1 MSEGRV
7 RDRSVYEF
15 GEVRV
20 DMGRMAALRGD
31 AAIPLEPKAFDVLV
45 HLIAHRDRVV
55 TKEELLDAVWE
66 GTFVTP
72 NVLTRAVAQ
81 IRKALDDD
89 IEDARYIETVAKR
102 GYRFIAPVTSA
113 HTGVAPVTS
122 AHTGVAPVTSAHT
135 GVAPVTSADA
145 GVAPVTSADA
155 GVAPVTPADA
165 GAAAAILPS
174 PGRRSW
180 STARV
185 MIVALLGAAAVLTA
199 IAFVRQ
205 KPASPDPAVDLHLK
219 RLTNRRGYSGT
230 PALSPDGRAVV
241 YASDVSGSVELYL
254 VSLVPGSGEVALTK
268 DGGLN
273 VQPVWSPDGQWIA
286 FHSRRRG
293 GVWIVPATGGVPQQV
308 TDFGSDPAWAQD
320 SDTLVLTSDA
330 GGLAGQSS
338 LWTVRRDGTDRRQ
351 LTQVGT
357 PAGGHRAPA
366 WSHDGRRITFIVTNG
381 GWRIEVWV
389 MDVASG
395 AQHRIDTSNNAS
407 DPCFAPGDRAIL
419 WGGSTD
425 TGHGRLF
432 RRAIDADGNPIGT
445 TETVLPMDDGIVE
458 GLSITADGTLAFAA
472 RTQDAN
478 LWAADVGP
486 GGRGAEPVR
495 LTDDVSRSTHADYSA
510 DGFVAYMQTA
520 IGSQPTIWLM
530 RDDGSA
536 RGPLTPGTGGGDP
549 LFDRTRKR
557 ILFARMRSGSEHD
570 FVWVDL
576 ASRSMTPT
584 GLALTDMKN
593 PRLSPDATEVA
604 FHRIEKDGAMSVW
617 LSRFDGT
624 RTKVASDP
632 EAVSYPA
639 WSPDGQTLA
648 VEIKRGDSTQIG
660 VVPRGGGP
668 VEQLTNERGQSWPH
682 SWAPDNDRI
691 AFAGQRDG
699 VWNVYT
705 VSRRSRAVTQVT
717 HFTSGA
723 GYVRYP
729 AWSPAGSRVVF
740 ERALESANV
749 WTMTLP
755 AER

>member
-1 MSEGRV
+1 MGDGRV

-20 DMGRMAALRGD
+20 DMGRMAAIRGD

-45 HLIAHRDRVV
+45 QLIEHRDRVV
-55 TKEELLDAVWE
+55 TKEDLLDAVWGA

-81 IRKALDDD
+81 IRKALGDESQDV
-89 IEDARYIETVAKR
+89 RYIETVAKR
-102 GYRFIAPVTSA
+102 GYRFIAPVTL
-113 HTGVAPVTS
+113 TVP
-122 AHTGVAPVTSAHT
+122 
-135 GVAPVTSADA
+135 
-145 GVAPVTSADA
+145 
-155 GVAPVTPADA
+155 
-165 GAAAAILPS
+165 GAAQPLAPLEPLEPTAAALPPRPPPSRRLNAALIL
-174 PGRRSW
+174 
-180 STARV
+180 
-185 MIVALLGAAAVLTA
+185 ALLATAAVLAT
-199 IAFVRQ
+199 IAYVRQ
-205 KPASPDPAVDLHLK
+205 KPAPPDPAVDLHLK

-241 YASDVSGSVELYL
+241 YASDLSGSLELYL
-254 VSLVPGSGEVALTK
+254 VSLVQGSGEVALTK
-268 DGGLN
+268 DGGIN
-273 VQPVWSPDGQWIA
+273 IQPAWSPDGQWIA

-293 GVWIVPATGGVPQQV
+293 GVWIVPSTGGVPRQV
-308 TDFGSDPAWAQD
+308 TDFGSDPAWSRD

-338 LWTVRRDGTDRRQ
+338 LWTVRRDGTGRRP
-351 LTQVGT
+351 LTQVGA

-366 WSHDGRRITFIVTNG
+366 WSHDGRRVTFIVTNG

-389 MDVASG
+389 VDVASG
-395 AQHRIDTSNNAS
+395 AQHRIDVSNNAS

-425 TGHGRLF
+425 TGNGRLF
-432 RRAIDADGNPIGT
+432 RRAIDADGNPTGT
-445 TETVLPMDDGIVE
+445 TETVLPMDGGIVE
-458 GLSITADGTLAFAA
+458 GLSLTADGTLAFAA
-472 RTQDAN
+472 RTMDAN
-478 LWAADVGP
+478 LWAADVRP
-486 GGRGAEPVR
+486 DGRGAEPVR

-510 DGFVAYMQTA
+510 DGLVTYMQTA
-520 IGSQPTIWLM
+520 IGSQPTVWLM
-530 RDDGSA
+530 RDDGAA

-549 LFDRTRKR
+549 VFDRTRKR
-557 ILFARMRSGSEHD
+557 ILFARMRSGSEPD

-576 ASRSMTPT
+576 ASRSMTPA
-584 GLALTDMKN
+584 GLVLKDMMSA
-593 PRLSPDATEVA
+593 RLSPDATAIA

-617 LSRFDGT
+617 LSTFDGV
-624 RTKVASDP
+624 RTKIASDP
-632 EAVSYPA
+632 EAVSYPT
-639 WSPDGQTLA
+639 WSPDGRSLA

-660 VVPRGGGP
+660 LVSRDGGP

-691 AFAGQRDG
+691 AFAGQRGG
-699 VWNVYT
+699 VWNIYT
-705 VSRRSRAVTQVT
+705 VSRRTRAVTQVT
-717 HFTSGA
+717 FFTSGA

-749 WTMTLP
+749 WTLALP

>member
-1 MSEGRV
+1 MSDGRV

-15 GEVRV
+15 GDVRV
-20 DMGRMAALRGD
+20 DMGRMAAIRGD
-31 AAIPLEPKAFDVLV
+31 ASIPLEPKAFDVLV
-45 HLIAHRDRVV
+45 HLIEHRDRLV

-81 IRKALDDD
+81 IRKALGD
-89 IEDARYIETVAKR
+89 ESQDARFIETVAKR
-102 GYRFIAPVTSA
+102 GYRFIAPVT
-113 HTGVAPVTS
+113 V
-122 AHTGVAPVTSAHT
+122 
-135 GVAPVTSADA
+135 ADA
-145 GVAPVTSADA
+145 GVAPVTLADA
-155 GVAPVTPADA
+155 GVAPPVPVSPA
-165 GAAAAILPS
+165 P
-174 PGRRSW
+174 RSW
-180 STARV
+180 STVRV
-185 MIVALLGAAAVLTA
+185 MMVALLGAAAVLTA

-205 KPASPDPAVDLHLK
+205 KPAPPDPAVDLHLK

-241 YASDVSGSVELYL
+241 YASDISGSLELYL
-254 VSLVPGSGEVALTK
+254 ASLVPGSGEVALTK

-273 VQPVWSPDGQWIA
+273 VQPAWSPDGQWIA
-286 FHSRRRG
+286 FHSRLRG

-308 TDFGSDPAWAQD
+308 IDFGSDPAWAQD

-338 LWTVRRDGTDRRQ
+338 LWTVRRDGTARRQ

-366 WSHDGRRITFIVTNG
+366 WSHDGRRVTFIVSSG

-389 MDVASG
+389 LDVASG
-395 AQHRIDTSNNAS
+395 AQHRIDVSNNSS

-425 TGHGRLF
+425 KGHGRLF
-432 RRAIDADGNPIGT
+432 RRAIDADGNPIGA
-445 TETVLPMDDGIVE
+445 TETVLPMDGGIVE
-458 GLSITADGTLAFAA
+458 GLSLTADGTLAFAA
-472 RTQDAN
+472 RTLDAN
-478 LWAADVGP
+478 LWAVDVGP
-486 GGRGAEPVR
+486 GGRGGEPVR

-530 RDDGSA
+530 RDDGTA

-549 LFDRTRKR
+549 LFDRTQKR
-557 ILFARMRSGSEHD
+557 ILFARMRSGGEHD

-576 ASRSMTPT
+576 ASRRMTPT
-584 GLALTDMKN
+584 GLGVTDMKN
-593 PRLSPDATEVA
+593 ARLSPDATALA
-604 FHRIEKDGAMSVW
+604 FHRIEADGALSVW
-617 LSRFDGT
+617 LSTFDGT
-624 RTKVASDP
+624 RTKIASDP

-639 WSPDGQTLA
+639 WSPDGRSLA
-648 VEIKRGDSTQIG
+648 VEVKRGDSTHIG

-668 VEQLTNERGQSWPH
+668 VELLTNARGQSWPH

-699 VWNVYT
+699 VWNIYT

-717 HFTSGA
+717 YFTSGA

-749 WTMTLP
+749 WTMTLG